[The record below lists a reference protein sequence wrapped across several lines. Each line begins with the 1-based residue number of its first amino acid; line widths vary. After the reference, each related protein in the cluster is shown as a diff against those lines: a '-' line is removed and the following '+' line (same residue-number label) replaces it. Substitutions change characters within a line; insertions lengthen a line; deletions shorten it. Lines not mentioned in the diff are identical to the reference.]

1 MHMYMTNISERR
13 DEEWIEGP
21 EMDPAAQIAEVVR
34 DADPENTIGSALI
47 CNRLPMLK

>member
-1 MHMYMTNISERR
+1 MYKTNISERR

-21 EMDPAAQIAEVVR
+21 AMDPAAQIVEVVH
-34 DADPENTIGSALI
+34 DADPENTIGSILI